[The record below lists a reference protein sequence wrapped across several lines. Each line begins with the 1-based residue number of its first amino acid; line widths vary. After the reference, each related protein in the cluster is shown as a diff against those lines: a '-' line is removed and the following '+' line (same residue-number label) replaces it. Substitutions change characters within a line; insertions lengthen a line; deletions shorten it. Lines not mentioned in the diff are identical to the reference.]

1 TILPWIQLKDADGND
16 IDLEYDRPAAN
27 ADFDKLAE
35 EAYNKTAQEKGL
47 KRRWKDLAQS
57 TCLKYYYKAQKDFE
71 ARTGKPAYRQVTGT
85 TTFYDYFEKQPEEFK
100 LSWLGPSK
108 YSVYHNEN
116 TSLKELEKIVLTP
129 SPTFTRRVDELVEEE
144 APDATYDVISP
155 LYDGLSDNESDY
167 QIWRERVYQQNYDV
181 ANEFLKAVELAQI
194 TAEENIKAHK
204 PLRENFRKEEAY
216 TTAIDAWQGNIE
228 RNASFY
234 GRLLQIIRDVI
245 EERSKKDPIYKPI
258 FDPRKSTFYNM
269 KIKKNE

>member
-1 TILPWIQLKDADGND
+1 MRCGLGN
-16 IDLEYDRPAAN
+16 P
-27 ADFDKLAE
+27 
-35 EAYNKTAQEKGL
+35 
-47 KRRWKDLAQS
+47 
-57 TCLKYYYKAQKDFE
+57 YK
-71 ARTGKPAYRQVTGT
+71 QVPSS
-85 TTFYDYFEKQPEEFK
+85 TTFYDYFENQPEEFK

-116 TSLKELEKIVLTP
+116 TSLRELEKIVLTP

-144 APDATYDVISP
+144 APDATYDVIAPS
-155 LYDGLSDNESDY
+155 YDGLSDNESDY
-167 QIWRERVYQQNYDV
+167 QSWRERVYQQNYDV
-181 ANEFLKAVELAQI
+181 ANEFLKAVELARI

-234 GRLLQIIRDVI
+234 GRLIQIVRDVI
-245 EERSKKDPIYKPI
+245 EERSKNDPVYKPI

-269 KIKKNE
+269 KIKKDE